1 MRAVPL
7 LDDVLPT
14 YDWHELHA
22 IELPCAPERGFDAV
36 WDVPVGSDP
45 LVRLLLRA
53 RGLSADRTL
62 GELLSGGRGFQ
73 LVARTRTEIVAA
85 ASGTPWRPGGG
96 LRPLDEAGPG
106 TVRVAIDI
114 RAQPVGHAHC
124 HVSTETRIAAV
135 DDDARRAFG
144 RYWRIV
150 GPFSGLIRRRWLE
163 AARRAIS

>member
-1 MRAVPL
+1 MRSSF
-7 LDDVLPT
+7 
-14 YDWHELHA
+14 HA
-22 IELPCAPERGFDAV
+22 RRIVRFDAV
-36 WDVPVGSDP
+36 WELPVGSDP

-62 GELLSGGRGFQ
+62 GELLSGGRGFNV
-73 LVARTRTEIVAA
+73 VAWTHAEVVAA

-114 RAQPVGHAHC
+114 RAEPVGHAHSRL
-124 HVSTETRIAAV
+124 STETRIAAV

-144 RYWRIV
+144 RYWRVV

-163 AARRAIS
+163 AARRAVS